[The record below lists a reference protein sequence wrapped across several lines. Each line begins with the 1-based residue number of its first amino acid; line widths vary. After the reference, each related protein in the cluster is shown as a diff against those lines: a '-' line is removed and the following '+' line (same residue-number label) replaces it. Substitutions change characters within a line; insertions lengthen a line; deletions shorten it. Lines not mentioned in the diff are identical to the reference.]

1 MQLVKMF
8 FGFIIGVVLFI
19 YIWPLL
25 VILIAVLLVYWV
37 VFLRRVRK
45 VADTVFTQAQEEFH
59 DARQDDDIETPV
71 QQADVIDA
79 QYTERDN

>member
-1 MQLVKMF
+1 MQLLKI
-8 FGFIIGVVLFI
+8 FIGAMIGVVLFM
-19 YIWPLL
+19 YLWPLL
-25 VILIAVLLVYWV
+25 VILIVVLLVYWV

-45 VADTVFTQAQEEFH
+45 AADSVYTQAQEEFH

-71 QQADVIDA
+71 QQGDVIDA